1 MTPYSVLFY
10 LLAALILT
18 GAAMAV
24 VRRNPMHAVLFL
36 VVSLLGTA
44 ALFVLLGAA
53 LPAVLEVVVYAGAIM
68 VLFLFIIMLMGLAVG
83 DGLIA
88 AKRLGWPGLTA
99 VIALAAAAAV
109 FHRDPALKAGLM
121 PAQAAPAALGAY
133 LMDAW
138 WPAVE
143 AISILLFAALVG
155 ALALGK
161 PSRDSK
167 TSRGGAS

>member
-1 MTPYSVLFY
+1 MTPYGVIFY
-10 LLAALILT
+10 LLAALILAS
-18 GAAMAV
+18 AAMAV

-36 VVSLLGTA
+36 VISLLGTA

-53 LPAVLEVVVYAGAIM
+53 LPAILEVVVYAGAIM
-68 VLFLFIIMLMGLAVG
+68 VLFLFIVMLLGLASG
-83 DGLIA
+83 GGAIA
-88 AKRLGWPGLTA
+88 VSRLAWPGALST
-99 VIALAAAAAV
+99 IALVAATTV
-109 FHRDPALKAGLM
+109 FHRDPGVQGALM

-161 PSRDSK
+161 IPREPGAGQ
-167 TSRGGAS
+167 GGAS